1 MPGSNR
7 RVARVESGQ
16 VILRQVA
23 EGDLDTLFGWMQDA
37 ELLRAINRTQ
47 KTSPE
52 SHRAWYQRIIAD
64 ESQTVFSIEL
74 KETGAF
80 IGQCG
85 LRHIDP
91 MNRKAELWIFIG
103 DRERRG
109 RGCGGDAVR
118 GLLRHAFKEKGL
130 NRVSVYVISF
140 NTEACRF
147 YEKLGF
153 RFEGRFRQDIFVDG
167 CFFDTV
173 HMAVLKEEY
182 GTGPLG
188 C

>member
-1 MPGSNR
+1 MPGSSR
-7 RVARVESGQ
+7 RVARVDSGQ

-23 EGDLDTLFGWMQDA
+23 VGDLDTLLGWMQDA

-47 KTSPE
+47 KTSPD
-52 SHRAWYQRIIAD
+52 SHRAWYQRILAD
-64 ESQTVFSIEL
+64 HSQVVFSIEQ

-85 LRHIDP
+85 LRHIDL

-103 DRERRG
+103 DVGSRG

-118 GLLRHAFKEKGL
+118 GLLRHAFEVKGL
-130 NRVSVYVISF
+130 NRISIYVVSF
-140 NTEACRF
+140 NKDACRF
-147 YEKLGF
+147 YEKFGF
-153 RFEGRFRQDIFVDG
+153 RFEGKFRQDIFVDG
-167 CFFDTV
+167 CFYDTV

-182 GTGPLG
+182 GISVE
-188 C
+188 